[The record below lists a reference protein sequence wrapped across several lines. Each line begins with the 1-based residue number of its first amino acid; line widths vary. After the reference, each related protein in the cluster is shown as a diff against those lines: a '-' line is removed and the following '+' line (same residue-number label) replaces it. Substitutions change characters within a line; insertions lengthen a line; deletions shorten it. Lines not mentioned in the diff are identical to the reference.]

1 LNYSTYP
8 LGTAFALSSIQQQ
21 THSESAH
28 LKTAAAERSSK
39 GSRRGS
45 TKMKVLGAAASFI
58 GAITLMFAII
68 VAQIDYQH
76 SWTAGAGTQTNVASA
91 TPSSAPERLLAA
103 ND

>member
-1 LNYSTYP
+1 
-8 LGTAFALSSIQQQ
+8 
-21 THSESAH
+21 
-28 LKTAAAERSSK
+28 
-39 GSRRGS
+39 
-45 TKMKVLGAAASFI
+45 MKVLGAAASFI

-76 SWTAGAGTQTNVASA
+76 SWTAGAGTQTNISSA